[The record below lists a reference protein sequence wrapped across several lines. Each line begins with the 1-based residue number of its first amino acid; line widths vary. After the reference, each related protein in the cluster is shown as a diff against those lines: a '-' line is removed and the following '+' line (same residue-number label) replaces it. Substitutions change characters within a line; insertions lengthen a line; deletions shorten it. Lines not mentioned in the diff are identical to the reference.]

1 MRVAGSRRRSSQ
13 WRSFGRPVPPLT
25 FRPSFPLQPLSSPA
39 PEQSERHPA
48 ILPIEH
54 EVTHGLIRRCHL
66 RQLHAGMFQTL
77 AMLRQRYW
85 IPQRRSRV
93 RHVIRGCLQCR
104 WATSRPLQPSMA
116 ALLEDQTNPAPAPA
130 RVGMDFTIPLF
141 VGVTKKATA
150 PRYACLITCMV
161 SRAIHLELVV
171 EMSTVGVLQ
180 TLRRFMPRRGRP
192 ATIQTDNFRSFQSAA
207 SELRRLWR
215 EIDVD
220 QVQRYLAGQ
229 RIQWKFIPQRAP
241 WMGGY
246 WARFVRTTKESLR
259 NVLGQALLDDEG
271 LRTLLC
277 EVEACLNAWPLTLLL
292 TGRTYADLPEVED
305 QDPIWHPPER
315 GRREWNSRWRYRQ
328 QLLAKWWRRW
338 RSGYLAT
345 LLPRWKWTSTTEGP
359 KLNDLILILE
369 DNVPRARCP
378 LGVVTEL
385 FPGND
390 GVFRAARLRTST
402 AEVTRLVAKL
412 VVLEPARISDGRTI
426 SIGGYGDE
434 TYLTFPPF
442 QCCQYSRY
450 SPLRSRANMYHS
462 FTSKKLLV
470 VGAGGIG
477 CELLKTLVLSGFAD
491 IEVID
496 MDTIE
501 VTNLNRQFLFRKEHV
516 GLSKAKV
523 AVESVSVLN
532 PNVKLVYYCKP
543 IQSREFNVNYFKKF
557 TAVLNCLDNIEARS
571 YVNRMCLICHLPLI
585 DGGSL
590 GRKGQVDVI
599 IRNITECFDCHK
611 HSPSHDYPSCTIRN
625 TPTEP
630 AHCVIWAQH
639 LFNQLFGEV
648 NSDQD
653 VSPESLVTGEE
664 FEATPQV
671 QPLTNIISLQD
682 LAKNHNYDP
691 EVIIKKLFVN
701 DIEYL
706 RTMEKL
712 WEGRQPPT
720 PLNLRWFR
728 IGLDESL
735 QGTEQKDWESRDQ
748 NVWTLKECFKVAV
761 SCLSVL
767 KERAKNA
774 PLIWQKDDPVCVDFV
789 TAFTNFRCHVFN
801 IEKIPRFEAE
811 TIAGRVVPA
820 IVSTNAMVAGLMV
833 LKLYAVLERRKDFYG
848 SVAISSQEGMPRV
861 LSIAPSTEVTGCE
874 YCVAVKEVEVSLNV
888 STFTVENL
896 GKIAKELSVM
906 KPEIMLEVA
915 SPRLLFAHDYKLS
928 AEEGKKTLSEISVKH
943 GSLLRCED
951 GATFTNIRII
961 ISDCPEIYDSEA
973 KYVVHVIF
981 DSIELIGNEV
991 HKAEL
996 GLPIYS
1002 VDIEPAGN
1010 RFATGGQSVTGIGL
1024 IVLWSLKPVIDVENE
1039 TNDKIPLL
1047 LCRLEAHSTCI
1058 NCIRWSSDSR
1068 YLASAGTDQAVKI
1081 WRFVSYI
1088 PNVQSR
1094 VTAVEHWKCVSTLH
1108 GHAGDVLHLSWSPG
1122 DRYLASCGI
1131 DNIII
1136 IWNAKKF
1143 PEKITSLVG
1152 HEGFVKGVCW
1162 DPIGKYLA
1170 SQSDDRSLRIWSTMD
1185 WNVVHKFRRPF
1196 KEAPCATHTLRL
1208 DWSPDG
1214 LLLATAHAVNNG
1226 GPVSKIIE
1234 RNGWKCELDFA
1245 GHRMAITCV
1254 RWSNVLYHRNR
1265 KVLLTEKSNVCSCCA
1280 IGSKDRSLSVWSASE
1295 NRPVV
1300 VLTDIFESSISDIS
1314 WDSSGLILIA
1324 ASVDGSVVCLV
1335 WTTDELGVPLSLDEK
1350 INNLRR
1356 YYGNVDVGLL
1366 GLQRKSDQN
1375 SNKIIEDADYVM
1387 THAKVIANRSNEN
1400 GVNGGVC
1407 ASTTAVRTAPPPS
1420 TSDSNWNVQ
1429 LETRTKSGKRRITP
1443 INVEVVAEVDTDNNS
1458 QPPWIREGV
1467 GLGVA
1472 GKAKG
1477 LIDEKMT
1484 VIDNAER
1491 WSGLNSTTVEPLVAS
1506 SFSSASAFKSTLV
1519 KSRKGDNF
1527 DAGGKSISKS
1537 SEDHSGGIV
1546 EEFLEKSKS
1555 ELKFDKKKSWHQKG
1569 KKASKH
1575 AQRESAISQTFP
1587 SSETEVEVETDFQ
1600 THQTV
1605 AVSSSSK
1612 QKTPTHRL
1620 EALKVVQLLMS
1631 SVVVDESESEV
1642 LLQLSN
1648 NIGSKPKGKFAELL
1662 CMKNSNCVWKVLL
1675 ETGAVALKANRH
1687 LILVVFENGMFD
1699 ILSPLDGRMM
1709 CLTNV
1714 LGDSVH
1720 YVNLDGKLIALVTVC
1735 AELYVWSFVKSLEL
1749 VCQVSLKALLRDP
1762 KRNLSRIVFSAVGM
1776 PIISFNDGSL
1786 FSYDASSKIWQK
1798 LLNPSDSFIK
1808 YSPTSMLASTKAYLK
1823 TKGRF
1828 QNLCKNLFSSVTFTA
1843 ESDSEMQERIREG
1856 FLERF
1861 SLASRAVGS
1870 EHEYMYWLSEY
1881 VKLLVKAESEV
1892 KLRCLF
1898 RTLVESD
1905 EHMKTNSMLSRDKSE
1920 KRSAV
1925 TDLLPLVAAN
1935 PKLQRLYSEL
1945 SFLVAEK
1952 SSNEQAD
1959 DLYSE
1964 IAATTTNSLKLSCDV
1979 MSVEKFMKSAPEE
1992 KSSHMSMAVILL
2004 NKMNKRCVGYVLKS
2018 DKDSSSGSRFILTT
2032 RTCSANFNR
2041 QINAPIYILPENK
2054 ERHVKAIHTRGF
2066 HESLAVIEMQDKYA
2080 FQLASESTCPLEFPE
2095 ISEECFTVYAVESQ
2109 VNKRDIVAEP
2119 YKSSPKSSCE
2129 KYWITFNEKSFACA
2143 ATSQKEKR
2151 NGLGLV
2157 CSQGGKL
2164 ALVGISSENQQT
2176 TSVTSFTLLYPY
2188 AKQTGKCFHRIN
2200 KIFQFLENVM
2210 QRFATKNEIARFT
2223 FLKFNTNYWAK
2234 AVF

>member
-1 MRVAGSRRRSSQ
+1 
-13 WRSFGRPVPPLT
+13 
-25 FRPSFPLQPLSSPA
+25 
-39 PEQSERHPA
+39 
-48 ILPIEH
+48 
-54 EVTHGLIRRCHL
+54 
-66 RQLHAGMFQTL
+66 
-77 AMLRQRYW
+77 
-85 IPQRRSRV
+85 
-93 RHVIRGCLQCR
+93 
-104 WATSRPLQPSMA
+104 
-116 ALLEDQTNPAPAPA
+116 
-130 RVGMDFTIPLF
+130 
-141 VGVTKKATA
+141 
-150 PRYACLITCMV
+150 
-161 SRAIHLELVV
+161 
-171 EMSTVGVLQ
+171 
-180 TLRRFMPRRGRP
+180 
-192 ATIQTDNFRSFQSAA
+192 
-207 SELRRLWR
+207 
-215 EIDVD
+215 
-220 QVQRYLAGQ
+220 
-229 RIQWKFIPQRAP
+229 
-241 WMGGY
+241 
-246 WARFVRTTKESLR
+246 
-259 NVLGQALLDDEG
+259 
-271 LRTLLC
+271 
-277 EVEACLNAWPLTLLL
+277 
-292 TGRTYADLPEVED
+292 
-305 QDPIWHPPER
+305 
-315 GRREWNSRWRYRQ
+315 
-328 QLLAKWWRRW
+328 
-338 RSGYLAT
+338 
-345 LLPRWKWTSTTEGP
+345 
-359 KLNDLILILE
+359 
-369 DNVPRARCP
+369 
-378 LGVVTEL
+378 
-385 FPGND
+385 
-390 GVFRAARLRTST
+390 
-402 AEVTRLVAKL
+402 
-412 VVLEPARISDGRTI
+412 
-426 SIGGYGDE
+426 
-434 TYLTFPPF
+434 
-442 QCCQYSRY
+442 
-450 SPLRSRANMYHS
+450 MYHS
-462 FTSKKLLV
+462 FTNKKLLV

-532 PNVKLVYYCKP
+532 PNVKLVYYCEP
-543 IQSREFNVNYFKKF
+543 IQ
-557 TAVLNCLDNIEARS
+557 RS

-691 EVIIKKLFVN
+691 ELFVN

-761 SCLSVL
+761 SCLAVL
-767 KERAKNA
+767 KERAKTA

-820 IVSTNAMVAGLMV
+820 IVSTNAVVAGLMV

-874 YCVAVKEVEVSLNV
+874 YCVAVKEVHMQRFSVEVSLNV

-961 ISDCPEIYDSEA
+961 ISDCPEIYASEYFINNFNVFC
-973 KYVVHVIF
+973 KVI
-981 DSIELIGNEV
+981 SIHCACEQFERLIYGEV
-991 HKAEL
+991 RSQCIYGL
-996 GLPIYS
+996 SQINPRLPIYS

-1058 NCIRWSSDSR
+1058 NCIRWSSNSR

-1094 VTAVEHWKCVSTLH
+1094 VTAVEHWKCISTLH
-1108 GHAGDVLHLSWSPG
+1108 GHAGVFDNLSITDVLHLSWSPG

-1170 SQSDDRSLRIWSTMD
+1170 SQSDDKSLRIWSTVD

-1265 KVLLTEKSNVCSCCA
+1265 KVFLTEKSNVCSCCA

-1295 NRPVV
+1295 NRPIV

-1350 INNLRR
+1350 INKLRR

-1375 SNKIIEDADYVM
+1375 SHKIIEDADYVM

-1420 TSDSNWNVQ
+1420 TPDTNWNVQ

-1467 GLGVA
+1467 GLDVA
-1472 GKAKG
+1472 GNAKG
-1477 LIDEKMT
+1477 LNDEIMT

-1491 WSGLNSTTVEPLVAS
+1491 WSGLNSTTVEPLVPLVA
-1506 SFSSASAFKSTLV
+1506 SFSSASASKSTLV

-1527 DAGGKSISKS
+1527 DAGGKSILKS
-1537 SEDHSGGIV
+1537 SKDHSGGIV
-1546 EEFLEKSKS
+1546 EEFLKKSKS

-1569 KKASKH
+1569 KKALKH
-1575 AQRESAISQTFP
+1575 AQRESTISQTFP
-1587 SSETEVEVETDFQ
+1587 SSGTEVEVETDFQ

-1612 QKTPTHRL
+1612 QQTPTHRL

-1631 SVVVDESESEV
+1631 SVVVDEV
-1642 LLQLSN
+1642 
-1648 NIGSKPKGKFAELL
+1648 IR
-1662 CMKNSNCVWKVLL
+1662 
-1675 ETGAVALKANRH
+1675 TG
-1687 LILVVFENGMFD
+1687 
-1699 ILSPLDGRMM
+1699 
-1709 CLTNV
+1709 
-1714 LGDSVH
+1714 
-1720 YVNLDGKLIALVTVC
+1720 
-1735 AELYVWSFVKSLEL
+1735 
-1749 VCQVSLKALLRDP
+1749 RD
-1762 KRNLSRIVFSAVGM
+1762 
-1776 PIISFNDGSL
+1776 
-1786 FSYDASSKIWQK
+1786 
-1798 LLNPSDSFIK
+1798 
-1808 YSPTSMLASTKAYLK
+1808 
-1823 TKGRF
+1823 
-1828 QNLCKNLFSSVTFTA
+1828 
-1843 ESDSEMQERIREG
+1843 REG
-1856 FLERF
+1856 GVDWGER
-1861 SLASRAVGS
+1861 G
-1870 EHEYMYWLSEY
+1870 
-1881 VKLLVKAESEV
+1881 
-1892 KLRCLF
+1892 
-1898 RTLVESD
+1898 
-1905 EHMKTNSMLSRDKSE
+1905 
-1920 KRSAV
+1920 
-1925 TDLLPLVAAN
+1925 
-1935 PKLQRLYSEL
+1935 Q
-1945 SFLVAEK
+1945 
-1952 SSNEQAD
+1952 
-1959 DLYSE
+1959 
-1964 IAATTTNSLKLSCDV
+1964 
-1979 MSVEKFMKSAPEE
+1979 
-1992 KSSHMSMAVILL
+1992 
-2004 NKMNKRCVGYVLKS
+2004 
-2018 DKDSSSGSRFILTT
+2018 
-2032 RTCSANFNR
+2032 
-2041 QINAPIYILPENK
+2041 
-2054 ERHVKAIHTRGF
+2054 
-2066 HESLAVIEMQDKYA
+2066 
-2080 FQLASESTCPLEFPE
+2080 
-2095 ISEECFTVYAVESQ
+2095 
-2109 VNKRDIVAEP
+2109 
-2119 YKSSPKSSCE
+2119 
-2129 KYWITFNEKSFACA
+2129 
-2143 ATSQKEKR
+2143 
-2151 NGLGLV
+2151 
-2157 CSQGGKL
+2157 
-2164 ALVGISSENQQT
+2164 
-2176 TSVTSFTLLYPY
+2176 
-2188 AKQTGKCFHRIN
+2188 
-2200 KIFQFLENVM
+2200 
-2210 QRFATKNEIARFT
+2210 
-2223 FLKFNTNYWAK
+2223 
-2234 AVF
+2234 

>member
-1 MRVAGSRRRSSQ
+1 
-13 WRSFGRPVPPLT
+13 
-25 FRPSFPLQPLSSPA
+25 
-39 PEQSERHPA
+39 
-48 ILPIEH
+48 
-54 EVTHGLIRRCHL
+54 
-66 RQLHAGMFQTL
+66 
-77 AMLRQRYW
+77 
-85 IPQRRSRV
+85 
-93 RHVIRGCLQCR
+93 
-104 WATSRPLQPSMA
+104 
-116 ALLEDQTNPAPAPA
+116 
-130 RVGMDFTIPLF
+130 
-141 VGVTKKATA
+141 
-150 PRYACLITCMV
+150 
-161 SRAIHLELVV
+161 
-171 EMSTVGVLQ
+171 
-180 TLRRFMPRRGRP
+180 
-192 ATIQTDNFRSFQSAA
+192 
-207 SELRRLWR
+207 
-215 EIDVD
+215 
-220 QVQRYLAGQ
+220 
-229 RIQWKFIPQRAP
+229 
-241 WMGGY
+241 MGENQE
-246 WARFVRTTKESLR
+246 F
-259 NVLGQALLDDEG
+259 LD
-271 LRTLLC
+271 
-277 EVEACLNAWPLTLLL
+277 
-292 TGRTYADLPEVED
+292 
-305 QDPIWHPPER
+305 
-315 GRREWNSRWRYRQ
+315 
-328 QLLAKWWRRW
+328 
-338 RSGYLAT
+338 
-345 LLPRWKWTSTTEGP
+345 
-359 KLNDLILILE
+359 
-369 DNVPRARCP
+369 
-378 LGVVTEL
+378 
-385 FPGND
+385 
-390 GVFRAARLRTST
+390 
-402 AEVTRLVAKL
+402 
-412 VVLEPARISDGRTI
+412 
-426 SIGGYGDE
+426 
-434 TYLTFPPF
+434 
-442 QCCQYSRY
+442 
-450 SPLRSRANMYHS
+450 MYHS
-462 FTSKKLLV
+462 FTNKKLLV

-516 GLSKAKV
+516 
-523 AVESVSVLN
+523 
-532 PNVKLVYYCKP
+532 
-543 IQSREFNVNYFKKF
+543 
-557 TAVLNCLDNIEARS
+557 EARS

-671 QPLTNIISLQD
+671 QPLTSIISLQD

-691 EVIIKKLFVN
+691 ELFVN

-761 SCLSVL
+761 SCLAVL
-767 KERAKNA
+767 KERAKTA

-820 IVSTNAMVAGLMV
+820 IVSTNAVVAGLMV

-874 YCVAVKEVEVSLNV
+874 YCVAVKEVHMQRFS
-888 STFTVENL
+888 
-896 GKIAKELSVM
+896 IAKELSVM

-951 GATFTNIRII
+951 GATFTNIPRRFTTANK
-961 ISDCPEIYDSEA
+961 SN
-973 KYVVHVIF
+973 
-981 DSIELIGNEV
+981 IELIGNEV

-1058 NCIRWSSDSR
+1058 NCIRWSSNSR

-1094 VTAVEHWKCVSTLH
+1094 VTAVEHWKCISTLH

-1170 SQSDDRSLRIWSTMD
+1170 SQSDDKSLRIWSTVD

-1265 KVLLTEKSNVCSCCA
+1265 KVFLTEKSNVCSCCA

-1295 NRPVV
+1295 NRPIV

-1350 INNLRR
+1350 INKLRR

-1375 SNKIIEDADYVM
+1375 SHKIIEDADYVM

-1407 ASTTAVRTAPPPS
+1407 ASTAAVRTAPPPS
-1420 TSDSNWNVQ
+1420 TPDTNWNVQ

-1467 GLGVA
+1467 GLDVA
-1472 GKAKG
+1472 GNAKG
-1477 LIDEKMT
+1477 LTDEKMT

-1506 SFSSASAFKSTLV
+1506 FSSVSASKSTLA

-1527 DAGGKSISKS
+1527 DAGGKSILKS

-1546 EEFLEKSKS
+1546 EEFLKKSKS

-1569 KKASKH
+1569 KKALKH
-1575 AQRESAISQTFP
+1575 AQRESTISQTFP
-1587 SSETEVEVETDFQ
+1587 SSGTEVEVETDFQ

-1662 CMKNSNCVWKVLL
+1662 CMKNSNCVWKILL

-1762 KRNLSRIVFSAVGM
+1762 KRNLSRIVFSADGM

-1786 FSYDASSKIWQK
+1786 FIYDASSKIWQK

-1898 RTLVESD
+1898 RTLVEID

-1964 IAATTTNSLKLSCDV
+1964 IAATATNSLKLSCDV

-2032 RTCSANFNR
+2032 RTCSAK

-2080 FQLASESTCPLEFPE
+2080 FKLASESTCPLEFPE

-2129 KYWITFNEKSFACA
+2129 KYWITFSEESFACA

-2188 AKQTGKCFHRIN
+2188 AKHFWKMSCNVLQQKMKLHEIN
-2200 KIFQFLENVM
+2200 SITESSAVNDQELKSGTELDLLS
-2210 QRFATKNEIARFT
+2210 KWFT
-2223 FLKFNTNYWAK
+2223 FIYPSE
-2234 AVF
+2234 V